1 MTISASTHEHPV
13 FSQALARMPAWA
25 WALVSVAYG
34 LGWFT
39 LLQPSQILWFLP
51 AGLRLAALWL
61 LPAKRWPWLLLGEG
75 LVGAVLLWR
84 SDNLVLDL
92 NFVAL
97 SFSPWLGYAVVMW
110 FIRGRDAGPGINTPR
125 HMMMFLSCAFI
136 SACAVSPLL
145 SILFRGDAF
154 TEQNFDPG
162 TLNSIFAFAYGD
174 FIGQL
179 IVAPIIVVLATRFT
193 SNLRELTLWYHIL
206 IAVAFSAL
214 VLLLLYC
221 RKDLAPF
228 LLLLVFAPMFV
239 VAFRKTW
246 VGAAIVITFIGVLF
260 EIYLQHNQ
268 LPLDLVVTQLAFALF
283 AASSLL
289 LGAAMYAFRDS
300 HSNLLEQNKI
310 MTEMNATLSHN
321 SQQLR
326 DLSQRII
333 RFEEQGQREL
343 ANELDAEL
351 GQAIHHLGTN
361 LNFAIRSVKEPE
373 TYRILSTVRDPIR
386 DIEDSLRQVLQQLRP
401 KILDEKGLHTA
412 ITAGPLIDTL
422 NDANIK
428 HTVTTEGPIDS
439 LNEDETIVIYRICQ
453 LLVRHAYKLGIAQ
466 HFALDLSIEQLSINR
481 LRIRLAIA
489 IAVEPSS
496 HRLEANPLSGIRD
509 RVLALNGEYAVSVDD
524 STIHHHVHF
533 FADLPDNVS
542 PQ

>member
-1 MTISASTHEHPV
+1 MSINASTRELSI
-13 FSQALARMPAWA
+13 FSQALARLHVRA
-25 WALVSVAYG
+25 WALVSLFYG

-39 LLQPSQILWFLP
+39 LLVPSQVLWFLP

-61 LPAKRWPWLLLGEG
+61 LPAKRWLWLLLGEG

-84 SDNLVLDL
+84 SDNLVLDI

-97 SFSPWLGYAVVMW
+97 SFSPWLVYALVMW
-110 FIRGRDAGPGINTPR
+110 LIRGRDAGPAINTPR
-125 HMMMFLSCAFI
+125 SMMMFLSCAFI
-136 SACAVSPLL
+136 SALAVSPLL
-145 SILFRGDAF
+145 SLLFRGDAF

-162 TLNSIFAFAYGD
+162 SLNSIFAFAYGD

-179 IVAPIIVVLATRFT
+179 IIAPFVIAVASHFT
-193 SNLRELTLWYHIL
+193 SSLREPTLWYHVL
-206 IAVAFSAL
+206 IAAAFSAL
-214 VLLLLYC
+214 VLLLLHY

-228 LLLLVFAPMFV
+228 LLLLVFAPMFF

-246 VGAAIVITFIGVLF
+246 VGAAISITCIGVLF
-260 EIYLQHNQ
+260 EIYLQHNK

-289 LGAAMYAFRDS
+289 LGAAMFAFHDS
-300 HSNLLEQNKI
+300 HSNLQQQNKI
-310 MTEMNATLSHN
+310 MSEMNATLSHN

-351 GQAIHHLGTN
+351 GQTIHRLGTN

-412 ITAGPLIDTL
+412 ITAGPLIDSL
-422 NDANIK
+422 NDANIQ
-428 HTVTTEGPIDS
+428 HTITIEGPIDS
-439 LNEDETIVIYRICQ
+439 LNEDETTAVYRICQ
-453 LLVRHAYKLGIAQ
+453 LLVRHACKLGISQ
-466 HFALDLSIEQLSINR
+466 HFTLELSIQQLAINR
-481 LRIRLAIA
+481 LKIGLAIA

-496 HRLEANPLSGIRD
+496 HRLEASPLSGIRD
-509 RVLALNGEYAVSVDD
+509 RVLALNGEYAVSVNN
-524 STIHHHVHF
+524 STIHHHVQF
-533 FADLPDNVS
+533 FADLPDNAL
-542 PQ
+542 PH